1 MSNSGKFSEH
11 ISNVHSSI
19 KNMSGW
25 ILRTFK
31 SRSKDVL
38 LTNWKVMILPLHDYC
53 SPLWSPHKSGD
64 IMNLELLQWFFLK
77 KIKSN
82 FPISDYWDALDYYSM
97 YSHQRRRE
105 RYQIIYVWK
114 IIENI
119 VPNPVISSEFSSRNF
134 INVVMSSR
142 LGRKCVVPS
151 TPSRATTAIKNIR
164 FNSFHVHGCRL
175 FNALPASIRNITG
188 LSVEQFKHSLDVF
201 LYSVPDRPRLP
212 GLRKFC
218 PANSNSL
225 IDIIQLPS

>member
-1 MSNSGKFSEH
+1 MLFLWKQL
-11 ISNVHSSI
+11 
-19 KNMSGW
+19 
-25 ILRTFK
+25 ILSRTE
-31 SRSKDVL
+31 V
-38 LTNWKVMILPLHDYC
+38 C
-53 SPLWSPHKSGD
+53 CPLWSP
-64 IMNLELLQWFFLK
+64 MNIGNIQILESVQKTFTK
-77 KIKSN
+77 KIGGVEVL
-82 FPISDYWDALDYYSM
+82 DYWQRLSHLQLYSL
-97 YSHQRRRE
+97 QRRRE
-105 RYQIIYVWK
+105 RYDIMYVWK

-201 LYSVPDRPRLP
+201 LYSVPDRPHLP

-218 PANSNSL
+218 PVNSNSL
-225 IDIIQLPS
+225 IDIIQFPS